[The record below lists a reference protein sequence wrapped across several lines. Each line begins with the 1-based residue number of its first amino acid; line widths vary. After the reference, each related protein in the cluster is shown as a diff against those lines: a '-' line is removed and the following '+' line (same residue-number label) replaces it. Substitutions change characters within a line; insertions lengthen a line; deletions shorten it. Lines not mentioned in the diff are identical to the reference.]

1 MFTRADAREYARLV
15 RELDGRSLSRAR
27 RPLFGAGP
35 GVDAPQTPAT
45 IEWRARRAH
54 QRPEVDAELRLARE
68 WLRLRTS
75 GALPVEAVRAARR
88 CGDGLEFLV
97 REQGALGDECWAEAR
112 LNERLARAGGTDGAR
127 LTAETQRAREAPVPQ
142 CTAAW
147 WLLTRGIRRACEW
160 PGAHCR
166 RYTIR
171 CVRYNDRCV
180 RYTIL
185 SAALHDL
192 TPHLLSIASS
202 GSPECRMRCAI
213 AHF

>member
-1 MFTRADAREYARLV
+1 M
-15 RELDGRSLSRAR
+15 
-27 RPLFGAGP
+27 
-35 GVDAPQTPAT
+35 PQ
-45 IEWRARRAH
+45 
-54 QRPEVDAELRLARE
+54 
-68 WLRLRTS
+68 S
-75 GALPVEAVRAARR
+75 
-88 CGDGLEFLV
+88 FS
-97 REQGALGDECWAEAR
+97 
-112 LNERLARAGGTDGAR
+112 
-127 LTAETQRAREAPVPQ
+127 
-142 CTAAW
+142 AW